1 MNETNSKTDTK
12 KPLRDPLSPLPKGS
26 VGDNANNEDNA
37 VRRRRGSRRYEDNA
51 NNKKSVNI
59 QHSPSDLQLLQ
70 RALFASACVNASLI
84 YRSFHLRRPYA
95 TLWHYTNDDQRMTLF
110 NFIVKSL
117 LE

>member
-1 MNETNSKTDTK
+1 M
-12 KPLRDPLSPLPKGS
+12 
-26 VGDNANNEDNA
+26 
-37 VRRRRGSRRYEDNA
+37 
-51 NNKKSVNI
+51 NKKESKNATPTTRAASSPTTPSCGAPAKPAFGGALLRGLGGVS
-59 QHSPSDLQLLQ
+59 HPSDLQLLQ